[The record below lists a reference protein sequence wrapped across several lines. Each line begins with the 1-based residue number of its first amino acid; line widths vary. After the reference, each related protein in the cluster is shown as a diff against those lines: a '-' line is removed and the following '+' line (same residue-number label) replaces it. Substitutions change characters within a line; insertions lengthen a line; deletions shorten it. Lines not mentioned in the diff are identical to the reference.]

1 MHQLFFELIR
11 IAIGKQNELSRLP
24 SDGEWQELFALA
36 KKQSVI
42 GICFI
47 ALQKLGADA
56 DEGFA
61 RIGMSED
68 TYFKWVGVASRIHVT
83 NEIVNQQCV
92 KVQKA
97 LQKAG
102 FESCILKG
110 QGVGSFYKLHE
121 TDGETD
127 NYLDLS
133 AFRQPGDID
142 VWVNADCE
150 QVLRFVKQHKKRI
163 DFTWKHASL
172 KTFEDTEVEL
182 HWIPSTS
189 NHPLVNQRLKAYYQA
204 KAADEMAHKVSL
216 GNGLEIS
223 APDAEFQCVHEM
235 LHLFDHFL
243 YEGIG
248 MRQLMDLYFAMRCP
262 LAQETKHC
270 IVEQYKDFH
279 VYDFACGVMWAIQ
292 HVFGGHDYLLCEPD
306 EKLGRVLL
314 AEIMEGGNF
323 GKYNKEN
330 QVKDESFGRRMMRRM
345 RRRVRLIRYSPW
357 DVVLAPIRKVH
368 FVIWKRNMMN
378 RIREN

>member
-11 IAIGKQNELSRLP
+11 IAIGNQNELSRMP

-47 ALQKLGADA
+47 AIQKLGADA
-56 DEGFA
+56 DEGFS

-68 TYFKWVGVASRIHVT
+68 TYFTWVGVAAKINVQ
-83 NEIVNQQCV
+83 NIIVNQQCV
-92 KVQKA
+92 KVQKE

-110 QGVGSFYKLHE
+110 QGVATLYYELAA
-121 TDGETD
+121 
-127 NYLDLS
+127 Y
-133 AFRQPGDID
+133 RQSGDID
-142 VWVNADCE
+142 AWVNADCE
-150 QVLRFVKQHKKRI
+150 QVLRYVKQLGLNV
-163 DFTWKHASL
+163 DFTWKHVGLNA
-172 KTFEDTEVEL
+172 FEDTEVEL

-189 NHPLVNQRLKAYYQA
+189 NHPLVNKRLKAYYKV

-235 LHLFDHFL
+235 LHLFSHFL
-243 YEGIG
+243 NEGIG
-248 MRQLMDLYFAMRCP
+248 MRQLMDLYFAMRSP

-270 IVEQYKDFH
+270 IVERYKDFH

-306 EKLGRVLL
+306 DKLGRVLL
-314 AEIMEGGNF
+314 VEIMEGGNF
-323 GKYNKEN
+323 GKHSKEN

-345 RRRVRLIRYSPW
+345 KRRLRLVKYSPW
-357 DVVLAPIRKVH
+357 DVVLAPVRKVH

-378 RIREN
+378 RIKEK